1 MNRALSL
8 AGTMAIGLWVVC
20 SARSVPADTGDNPY
34 LAIVERNVF
43 GLKPL
48 PKPEELA
55 PAPPPAPPSKVTL
68 QGIMVLGGK
77 RQVLL
82 KLTPP
87 PTPGQQPK
95 EQPLI
100 MSEGERQGAL
110 EVVRIDPEAREVE
123 FRDSGTPV
131 TLKLVDFIAKN
142 TGPVPAAPGAPG
154 APPGVR
160 PGAIPAPTPAVP
172 TLPGVRTLPTPTPT
186 ASTASP
192 AVGSSGTAVSSLPNR
207 LMRTMPSSPGSL
219 MVGATPMPTP
229 TPAIGNPGQPRTS
242 PVPQLTP
249 EEQMVLMEVE
259 RERTKAAVAAGQL
272 PPLPP
277 TPLTP
282 PDSMPPMAPPALPPM
297 PGK

>member
-8 AGTMAIGLWVVC
+8 AWAIAMPLWCGVLGGL
-20 SARSVPADTGDNPY
+20 AQADTGDNPY
-34 LAIVERNVF
+34 QAIVERNVF

-55 PAPPPAPPSKVTL
+55 PPPPAAPPSKITL
-68 QGIMVLGGK
+68 QGIMVLDGQ

-82 KLTPP
+82 KLTEP

-95 EQPLI
+95 ERALI
-100 MSEGERQGAL
+100 MHEGERQGVL

-123 FRDSGTPV
+123 FRDSGNPV

-142 TGPVPAAPGAPG
+142 TGPVPGAPG
-154 APPGVR
+154 A
-160 PGAIPAPTPAVP
+160 TPAARP
-172 TLPGVRTLPTPTPT
+172 TTPPVLGRPTTVLPGTPAQPVASPT
-186 ASTASP
+186 ASTVSP
-192 AVGSSGTAVSSLPNR
+192 GMGAATPTLPSLPSR
-207 LMRTMPSSPGSL
+207 EVRTPFPSAPGTL
-219 MVGATPMPTP
+219 MVGQNTTP
-229 TPAIGNPGQPRTS
+229 TAAPGIANPTQPQ
-242 PVPQLTP
+242 PPQVHLTP
-249 EEQMVLMEVE
+249 EEQMVLMEIE

-282 PDSMPPMAPPALPPM
+282 PESLPPMAPPALPPM